1 MAAPARSATPSAP
14 PARASSRRWCMR
26 CARAAAGV
34 ASHRCASAAAR
45 PRRSPS
51 KSTAECPDAP
61 RPICCAPPETLAG
74 TSMKISEARA
84 VVTGGASGLGN
95 AVARHIVAAGGRV
108 TLLDVQEGPGQAAAA
123 ALGKNASFAKC
134 DVTSETEVNS
144 AMESAR
150 AAMGGINLLVN
161 CAGVVGAGRVLGKNG
176 PMAGDFFAK
185 VVHIN
190 LIGAFL
196 CDKAA
201 AAIMQHNPPNADGER
216 GLLVHVASVAAFE
229 GQIGQA
235 AYSATKAGL
244 AGMTLPIA
252 RELARFGIR
261 CVSIAPGIFHT
272 PMMDAMSKELQDS
285 LAAQIPFPQR
295 LGKPEEFAQLVQS
308 IFEIPML
315 NGETIRLDGAI
326 RMGPK

>member
-1 MAAPARSATPSAP
+1 
-14 PARASSRRWCMR
+14 
-26 CARAAAGV
+26 
-34 ASHRCASAAAR
+34 
-45 PRRSPS
+45 
-51 KSTAECPDAP
+51 
-61 RPICCAPPETLAG
+61 
-74 TSMKISEARA
+74 MKFADARA
-84 VVTGGASGLGN
+84 VVTGGASGLGQG
-95 AVARHIVAAGGRV
+95 VARHVIAHGGKV
-108 TLLDVQEGPGQAAAA
+108 VILDVQEGPGQSAAA
-123 ALGKNASFAKC
+123 ALGERAAFVRC
-134 DVTSETEVNS
+134 DVTSEAEVNS
-144 AMESAR
+144 GMEIAKER
-150 AAMGGINLLVN
+150 MGEINLLVN
-161 CAGVVGAGRVLGKNG
+161 CAGVVGAGRVLGKSG

-201 AAIMQHNPPNADGER
+201 AAVMQHNTPNADGER

-272 PMMDAMSKELQDS
+272 PMMAAMSKELQDS
-285 LAAQIPFPQR
+285 LASQIPFPQR

>member
-1 MAAPARSATPSAP
+1 
-14 PARASSRRWCMR
+14 
-26 CARAAAGV
+26 
-34 ASHRCASAAAR
+34 
-45 PRRSPS
+45 
-51 KSTAECPDAP
+51 
-61 RPICCAPPETLAG
+61 
-74 TSMKISEARA
+74 MKIQDACA
-84 VVTGGASGLGN
+84 VITGGASGLGQS
-95 AVARHIVAAGGRV
+95 VARHVVAQGGKAII
-108 TLLDVQEGPGQAAAA
+108 LDVQEGPGKAAAA
-123 ALGKNASFAKC
+123 ALGERAAFVRC
-134 DVTSETEVNS
+134 DVTSEAEVN
-144 AMESAR
+144 
-150 AAMGGINLLVN
+150 AAMDTAKARMGAINLLVN
-161 CAGVVGAGRVLGKNG
+161 CAGVVGAGRVLAKTG
-176 PMAGDFFAK
+176 PMAGEFFAK

-201 AAIMQHNPPNADGER
+201 AALMQHNTPNADGER
-216 GLLVHVASVAAFE
+216 GLLIHVASVAAFE

-261 CVSIAPGIFHT
+261 CVSIAPGIFQT
-272 PMMDAMSKELQDS
+272 PMMDAMSKELQES
-285 LAAQIPFPQR
+285 LASQIPFPSR
-295 LGKPEEFAQLVQS
+295 LGRPEEFALLVAS